1 MELET
6 ENVRLNEANLSL
18 MRENDYL
25 RMLLD
30 RLIPIP
36 VNEQVETLENKYKKI
51 SDRLRKIEEERK

>member
-1 MELET
+1 MELEV
-6 ENVRLNEANLSL
+6 ENVRLNELNLSL

-36 VNEQVETLENKYKKI
+36 VNENIENLEQKYESI
-51 SDRLRKIEEERK
+51 SNRLRKIEEERK